1 MRAHRRQDLTEDLTK
16 TDQTTWPEQSGA
28 ILARMTQASGI
39 SQSMRRGDESRSAS
53 ANEDEEMVGALRAD
67 DTSSRAVPQTAAS
80 GNWIDLADRV
90 LEMVCR

>member
-53 ANEDEEMVGALRAD
+53 ASEYEWLARYEQMTRRLELYHRPLRAA
-67 DTSSRAVPQTAAS
+67 T
-80 GNWIDLADRV
+80 G
-90 LEMVCR
+90 